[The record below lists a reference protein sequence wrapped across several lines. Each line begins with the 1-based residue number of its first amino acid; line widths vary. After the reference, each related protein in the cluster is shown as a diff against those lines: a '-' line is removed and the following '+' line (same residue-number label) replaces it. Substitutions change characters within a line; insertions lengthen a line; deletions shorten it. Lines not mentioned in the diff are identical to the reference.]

1 MDMENLSLHA
11 HHRQPGESVLS
22 RRRALDTHRP
32 CAYLQDMDVIFTPD
46 QQAFVRQAIEH
57 GRLQHEE
64 DAVQE
69 ALALWEA
76 RERARAE
83 ILAAV
88 DVAEASLVRGEGRVI
103 SDESMRE
110 VAADVKQRGRARLAA
125 RYSAPR
131 CRRIGSLRKHWPNSM
146 RFGCISPRQ
155 VTASRSPTG

>member
-1 MDMENLSLHA
+1 VLNVTV
-11 HHRQPGESVLS
+11 PGT
-22 RRRALDTHRP
+22 LDTHQP
-32 CAYLQDMDVIFTPD
+32 CAYPQDMDVTFTPD

-64 DAVQE
+64 EAVQE

-88 DVAEASLVRGEGRVI
+88 DVAAASLARGEGRVI

-110 VAADVKQRGRARLAA
+110 VAADVKQRGRTRLAA
-125 RYSAPR
+125 RHSTP
-131 CRRIGSLRKHWPNSM
+131 H
-146 RFGCISPRQ
+146 
-155 VTASRSPTG
+155 